1 MRSRPR
7 HHSPT
12 QGSLMS
18 SPVVRG
24 CAFAAAA
31 LLTLSSCHDSPTAS
45 AADGRALTDL
55 HLLHV
60 TYDYPQ
66 LATREVSFW
75 AVKGRAG
82 GADLWYHARAGA
94 SDSAKFAEFRV
105 AASALDRRP
114 DGTAIAMGDSVLI
127 TLTAT
132 DASHMRIAFQ
142 PSGLHFASGSLPTL
156 KIFWVACGDD
166 VNYDGSVD
174 AVDDAII
181 SQFGIWRQETD
192 GAPWFRLPSVVVK
205 GNKETDT
212 ELEGF
217 SGYLL
222 AY

>member
-1 MRSRPR
+1 
-7 HHSPT
+7 
-12 QGSLMS
+12 MS
-18 SPVVRG
+18 FSVARG
-24 CAFAAAA
+24 CAVVAAA
-31 LLTLSSCHDSPTAS
+31 LLTLSSCHDSPVES
-45 AADGRALTDL
+45 PADGRALADL

-75 AVKGRAG
+75 AVKGRASG
-82 GADLWYHARAGA
+82 GDLWYHARAGA
-94 SDSAKFAEFRV
+94 SDSAKFVEFRL
-105 AASALDRRP
+105 AAGALDKRP

-142 PSGLHFASGSLPTL
+142 PSGLHFVSGSLPTL

-166 VNYDGSVD
+166 VNYDGAVD
-174 AVDDAII
+174 AADDAII

-192 GAPWFRLPSVVVK
+192 GAPWFHLSSAVVK
-205 GNKETDT
+205 GSKETDT
-212 ELEGF
+212 QLEGF
-217 SGYLL
+217 SGYIL

>member
-1 MRSRPR
+1 MP
-7 HHSPT
+7 
-12 QGSLMS
+12 

-24 CAFAAAA
+24 CALAAAA
-31 LLTLSSCHDSPTAS
+31 LLVLSSCHDSPTA
-45 AADGRALTDL
+45 AVDAGRALADL

-75 AVKGRAG
+75 AVKGKAG

-94 SDSAKFAEFRV
+94 SDSAKFVEFRV
-105 AASALDRRP
+105 DANALDRRP
-114 DGTAIAMGDSVLI
+114 DGTAIAMGDSVQI

-132 DASHMRIAFQ
+132 DAAHMRIAFQ
-142 PSGLHFASGSLPTL
+142 PSGLHFTAGSLPTL

-166 VNYDGSVD
+166 VNYDGTVD
-174 AVDDAII
+174 AADDAII

-192 GAPWFRLPSVVVK
+192 GAPWFQLPSVVVK
-205 GNKETDT
+205 GYKETDAQ
-212 ELEGF
+212 LEGF
-217 SGYLL
+217 SGYIL